1 MVIVSSCNM
10 KQNILIIL
18 TTALI
23 LSSSCTS
30 DAPKNTTQS
39 ESQSTESS
47 GITRVGY
54 WKDNQ
59 HRVFTFNVTN
69 TTSDEAIRNHAR
81 SQMHTAGRATNVF
94 YYTGNAPDIT
104 LSKDRDVALTTA
116 ERYKPIYRYDI
127 YPNSRS
133 NESDISR

>member
-1 MVIVSSCNM
+1 M
-10 KQNILIIL
+10 KQTILYLLI
-18 TTALI
+18 TALV
-23 LSSSCTS
+23 LTNGCSSDT
-30 DAPKNTTQS
+30 PKNNTKS
-39 ESQSTESS
+39 KSQSSESS

-54 WKDNQ
+54 WKENQ

-69 TTSDEAIRNHAR
+69 KTSDEAIRNHAR

-116 ERYKPIYRYDI
+116 ERYKPIYRYDK

>member
-1 MVIVSSCNM
+1 M
-10 KQNILIIL
+10 KQSIFIL
-18 TTALI
+18 TTALV
-23 LSSSCTS
+23 LLSSCTS
-30 DAPKNTTQS
+30 DAPKNTTKS
-39 ESQSTESS
+39 TSQSTEFS

-54 WKDNQ
+54 WKENQ
-59 HRVFTFNVTN
+59 HRVFTFNVAN
-69 TTSDEAIRNHAR
+69 NTSDEAIRNHAK
-81 SQMHTAGRATNVF
+81 SQMHTAGRATNAF

-116 ERYKPIYRYDI
+116 ERYKPIYRYDK